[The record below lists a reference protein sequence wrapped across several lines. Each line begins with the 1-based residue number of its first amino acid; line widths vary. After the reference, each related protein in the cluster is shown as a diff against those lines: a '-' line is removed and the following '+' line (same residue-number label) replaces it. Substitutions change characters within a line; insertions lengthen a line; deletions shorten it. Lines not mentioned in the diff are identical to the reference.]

1 MRLDLG
7 SNVHCTDAAFG
18 ELADVIVDP
27 ISRRVTHLVVEP
39 HGDHERARLVPIDRA
54 RPADDGLALD
64 YSVAEVEALEPLHES
79 AYVRAGELVV
89 ADPDWDIGTAGRAR
103 PTGLS
108 GTRWHGDR
116 RSIPT
121 RIVMVSYDRIPKH
134 EVEIRRSSAVFS
146 TDGHHLGHVEGFLVG
161 SGETA
166 DIVLE
171 RGHLWGRREIV
182 IPAAA
187 VERVQNDS
195 SHLEPDQGAGRKAGR
210 PTRPPLVLG
219 HEALAG
225 ATPPTP
231 RTSQACWP
239 NRTRTSSLSRP
250 ARALAWPRS
259 RSRTGSRFRCRGTST
274 PESPS
279 RSAAPRSPD
288 RYGAARRC

>member
-7 SNVHCTDAAFG
+7 CSVHCTDAAFG

-39 HGDHERARLVPIDRA
+39 HGHHERARLVPIARA
-54 RPADDGLALD
+54 HPADVGLALD
-64 YSVAEVEALEPLHES
+64 YSIAEVEALEPLQES

-89 ADPDWDIGTAGRAR
+89 ADPDWDIGTQDVLALPVYQELNGM
-103 PTGLS
+103 
-108 GTRWHGDR
+108 GTAIDPDPH
-116 RSIPT
+116 
-121 RIVMVSYDRIPKH
+121 VMVSYDRIPKH

-171 RGHLWGRREIV
+171 RGHLWGRREVV

-195 SHLEPDQGAGRKAGR
+195 ITL
-210 PTRPPLVLG
+210 
-219 HEALAG
+219 
-225 ATPPTP
+225 
-231 RTSQACWP
+231 
-239 NRTRTSSLSRP
+239 SLTKEQVGELDVRHVH
-250 ARALAWPRS
+250 RW
-259 RSRTGSRFRCRGTST
+259 F
-274 PESPS
+274 
-279 RSAAPRSPD
+279 
-288 RYGAARRC
+288 